1 MLVIWSVFYLGHN
14 FQLNAFLEPL
24 TKQNMALT
32 GHKFK
37 ARERKRERKGG
48 RGKNGF
54 IAGNKNT
61 SEFFL
66 WIPSRQIPSVGDSE
80 FSL

>member
-1 MLVIWSVFYLGHN
+1 
-14 FQLNAFLEPL
+14 
-24 TKQNMALT
+24 MALT

-66 WIPSRQIPSVGDSE
+66 WIPSRQIPIVGDSE